1 MQTFTGIGNHYL
13 VILDVNVLASTVLS
27 IFSLVQTHNHLL
39 IRSKILSNLMIS
51 FELLNTLTSH
61 LNNCDLQFSSFRV
74 EEFAQ
79 L

>member
-39 IRSKILSNLMIS
+39 IR
-51 FELLNTLTSH
+51 
-61 LNNCDLQFSSFRV
+61 
-74 EEFAQ
+74 
-79 L
+79 